1 MEESYVEVIPAA
13 DAASATKINVVG
25 SVMLPWIGKLQQ
37 ELLAAFTQSENINMD
52 LSGVTELD
60 LAGMQLLCS
69 AHRSS
74 IVQGK
79 EFRVS
84 GYNPLLWEMAAASG
98 HLRSKGCE
106 PDINNTCVWIKE
118 K

>member
-1 MEESYVEVIPAA
+1 MEDSYVELIPAM
-13 DAASATKINVVG
+13 DTASEAKINVVG
-25 SVMLPWIGKLQQ
+25 SVVLPFIGKLQQ
-37 ELLAAFTQSENINMD
+37 ELLAAFAQTENINMD

-79 EFRVS
+79 QFRVS

-98 HLRSKGCE
+98 HLRNKGCE

-118 K
+118 R